1 MCIRFIVL
9 LMIVAAMLVCSAGV
23 GRCDESGACEIRFG
37 TLPVLQALP
46 LFVARDMGLFAKAK
60 LKVELVPFNTA
71 SERDIALTAKT
82 IDGDIGDLFAAAI
95 LRGNGLD
102 IAVVATNY
110 DSRTG
115 GRMFAILAKPGSKHS
130 ALKDLA
136 GVPVGISSH
145 SVNHY
150 VTERLMELSG
160 VATERIE
167 TVESKNIGLRLQML
181 VSGMLEAAT
190 LPEPLATAAVS
201 KGALALGDD
210 SGLSVT
216 QTVLMF
222 SGSFLKERPDCV
234 KAFVRAVGEAND
246 LINSRPDSVRKVMV
260 DNCQLPEALADKYP
274 VPRFPILQVPDRDT
288 VKSATEWLGKQ
299 GVLRKET
306 AYEQLVNPSFLP

>member
-1 MCIRFIVL
+1 MCIRFIL
-9 LMIVAAMLVCSAGV
+9 LFITFAGMLLCSAGV
-23 GRCDESGACEIRFG
+23 GRCDERSACEIRFG

-46 LFVARDMGLFAKAK
+46 LFVARDKGLFAKEK
-60 LKVELVPFNTA
+60 LNVELVPFNTA

-82 IDGDIGDLFAAAI
+82 IDGDIGDLFSAAI

-102 IAVVATNY
+102 IAVVAANY

-115 GRMFAILAKPGSKHS
+115 GRMFAIAVKPGSKHS
-130 ALKDLA
+130 TLKDLA
-136 GVPVGISSH
+136 GVPIGISSH

-150 VTERLMELSG
+150 VTESLMELSG
-160 VATERIE
+160 VAKERIE

-181 VSGMLEAAT
+181 LSGMLEAAT

-210 SGLSVT
+210 SALSVT

-222 SGSFLKERPDCV
+222 SSPFLKKRPECLR
-234 KAFVRAVGEAND
+234 AFLRAVGEAND
-246 LINSRPDSVRKVMV
+246 LINSDPDSVRRVMV
-260 DNCQLPEALADKYP
+260 ENCQLPEALADKYP
-274 VPRFPILQVPDRDT
+274 VPRFPRLQAPDRDT

-299 GVLRKET
+299 SVLRQEI
-306 AYEQLVNPSFLP
+306 AYEQLVNASFLP